1 LTVTTEE
8 EPKKDVRALL
18 ESEEW
23 KDGPGRKTICEYHK
37 DGLPEG
43 VCEHEEVDDLE
54 YFSDYWKKGGQGKL
68 HSEYHKEGA
77 PFVEEPSDWD
87 GHGPERKRVSGIGD
101 RVSGT
106 GGRGPDEGR
115 TMEDETVP
123 VVTRHPEP
131 GTRNPLPKGASAPG
145 DEGAAGH
152 MVAVPKIERV
162 VDLSTFEVASY
173 AIFRSLFGRGL
184 RIPIR
189 SEGIIDMDLVVK
201 DRDIILNTNQL
212 MFEVP
217 ELAIWRLVFAYQ
229 GRPVLELGR
238 GVKNRM
244 KIYRWRLAMILLR
257 MWWHGRRKRPAAE

>member
-8 EPKKDVRALL
+8 GPKKEGRALL

-23 KDGPGRKTICEYHK
+23 KDGPGQKTICEYHK
-37 DGLPEG
+37 DGLPDG
-43 VCEHEEVDDLE
+43 VCEHGEVDDLE
-54 YFSDYWKKGGQGKL
+54 SFSDYWKKGGQGRP
-68 HSEYHKEGA
+68 HSEYHKDGA
-77 PFVEEPSDWD
+77 PYLEEPSDWD

-106 GGRGPDEGR
+106 GDRVLREGR
-115 TMEDETVP
+115 SEGDVTAP
-123 VVTRHPEP
+123 VVTRYPIP
-131 GTRNPLPKGASAPG
+131 DTRTPLPG
-145 DEGAAGH
+145 GAAGH

-184 RIPIR
+184 KIPIR
-189 SEGIIDMDLVVK
+189 SEGLIDMDLVVK
-201 DRDIILNTNQL
+201 DKDIILNTNQL

-229 GRPVLELGR
+229 GQPVLELGR
-238 GVKNRM
+238 GVKNRI

-257 MWWHGRRKRPAAE
+257 MWWHGRRKRPSAE

>member
-1 LTVTTEE
+1 MTTEDM
-8 EPKKDVRALL
+8 PKKEGRALL

-23 KDGPGRKTICEYHK
+23 KDGPGQKTICEYHK
-37 DGLPEG
+37 EGLPDG
-43 VCEHEEVDDLE
+43 VCEQREVDDLE
-54 YFSDYWKKGGQGKL
+54 YFSDYWKKGGQGRL

-77 PFVEEPSDWD
+77 PYLEEASDWE
-87 GHGPERKRVSGIGD
+87 GHGPIGNRVPGERR
-101 RVSGT
+101 
-106 GGRGPDEGR
+106 R
-115 TMEDETVP
+115 TEDETAP
-123 VVTRHPEP
+123 ADTRNPAP
-131 GTRNPLPKGASAPG
+131 GTRNPLPGGAKAQG
-145 DEGAAGH
+145 GEGAAGH

-184 RIPIR
+184 KIPIR

-201 DRDIILNTNQL
+201 DKDIILNTNQL

-217 ELAIWRLVFAYQ
+217 ELAIWRLIFAYQ

-238 GVKNRM
+238 GVKNRI
-244 KIYRWRLAMILLR
+244 KIYRWRLAMIILR